1 MQAWLGLLPRRPLG
15 CARNLVPH
23 DRADHL
29 EPLPRN
35 GLQGLAVRHA
45 PVAAARVVVAPSVA
59 AARKAVAGEHERA
72 RLELLQ
78 GRSFKI
84 DRAGC
89 SQKAAGKVVA
99 RWLSGSSDSGCVM
112 PVFPRR
118 FSVAC
123 GGGSRVKKKEKTAIV
138 FIFRKN
144 RAGWLVCAN
153 TLYNE
158 TS

>member
-45 PVAAARVVVAPSVA
+45 PVAAARVVVAPLVA

-84 DRAGC
+84 DRAITAVPRRLLG
-89 SQKAAGKVVA
+89 
-99 RWLSGSSDSGCVM
+99 RWLPDGFLD
-112 PVFPRR
+112 R
-118 FSVAC
+118 
-123 GGGSRVKKKEKTAIV
+123 AILDV
-138 FIFRKN
+138 
-144 RAGWLVCAN
+144 
-153 TLYNE
+153 
-158 TS
+158 